1 MSVEEKYKDA
11 NENQQ
16 AIDLLP
22 EIVTF
27 LASIASADNHTYPDD
42 QTAAALAELADS
54 AENLKVRM
62 GYGY

>member
-27 LASIASADNHTYPDD
+27 LASIASADNHTYTAE

-54 AENLKVRM
+54 AENLKFRM
-62 GYGY
+62 VYGY

>member
-1 MSVEEKYKDA
+1 MNVEEKYKDA

-27 LASIASADNHTYPDD
+27 LASIASADNHTYNAD
-42 QTAAALAELADS
+42 QAAAALAELADK
-54 AENLKVRM
+54 AENLKFRM

>member
-16 AIDLLP
+16 AIDLPP

-27 LASIASADNHTYPDD
+27 LASIASVDKHTYNAD

-54 AENLKVRM
+54 AENLKFRM

>member
-27 LASIASADNHTYPDD
+27 LASIASADNHTYNAD
-42 QTAAALAELADS
+42 QAAAALAELADS
-54 AENLKVRM
+54 A
-62 GYGY
+62 

>member
-1 MSVEEKYKDA
+1 MSFEEKYKDA

-27 LASIASADNHTYPDD
+27 LASIASADNHTYNAD
-42 QTAAALAELADS
+42 QAAGALAELADS
-54 AENLKVRM
+54 AENLKFRM